1 MYQWLRPQIA
11 IPVHGEMRHM
21 TAHAR
26 LAKSLQVKQAIVP
39 QNGQMFRLAPG
50 KAELIDEVPSGQVH
64 LDGRVLVSEGAGL
77 AKARRGLGFAGI
89 IAITLVLDGQG
100 RERAP
105 AAIVTEGI
113 PEPVAAAIRAT
124 VEEHVARAGKR
135 VDAGELAETVRRA
148 ARRKAN
154 EAWGKKPI
162 CRVNVV
168 EV

>member
-1 MYQWLRPQIA
+1 VP
-11 IPVHGEMRHM
+11 E
-21 TAHAR
+21 
-26 LAKSLQVKQAIVP
+26 AIVP

-50 KAELIDEVPSGQVH
+50 KPELIDEVPSGHIH

-89 IAITLVLDGQG
+89 IAITLVLDAKG
-100 RERAP
+100 RSVAP

-113 PEPVAAAIRAT
+113 PEPVEQAIRAT
-124 VEEHVARAGKR
+124 VEEHIARAGKR
-135 VDAGELAETVRRA
+135 TDPDELAEIVRRA
-148 ARRKAN
+148 ARRAAA

-162 CRVNVV
+162 TRVIVV